1 MGGGENRIACLP
13 ERTFMQDRYWL
24 YQRENGVFYLQDKIT
39 GKQQSTRTK
48 DDSAAKRLLAGK
60 NQSVEQ
66 PMLNR
71 SMAKAY
77 LSAKSPELMERTWE
91 NVMDH
96 YARSGVEATTLP
108 LEYYETQKGQYQQG
122 HAEHDRQ

>member
-13 ERTFMQDRYWL
+13 ERTIMQDRYWL

-71 SMAKAY
+71 SMRRPIFRP
-77 LSAKSPELMERTWE
+77 SRR
-91 NVMDH
+91 N
-96 YARSGVEATTLP
+96 
-108 LEYYETQKGQYQQG
+108 
-122 HAEHDRQ
+122 